1 MGGSEVPRLGGFGIM
16 AVVEIDHPESLHR
29 GLVKTQTAFNC
40 FWWAHAPASPTPSCS
55 PSWARADR
63 TPVHTS
69 NMPVY
74 TYSPPHAPIH
84 ANALTSRHTPLLH
97 THPSS
102 RFPPTAFLYAP
113 CPFHRVPPYPPFM
126 STHTHR
132 LHPDF
137 QMILLV
143 SQPAELWIIWDPF
156 DSDAEPSKGSRESGK
171 VESENKPGP
180 SATAL

>member
-1 MGGSEVPRLGGFGIM
+1 MKSITLRACTVALLRHKLPSTASGGHTHLPAPRLH
-16 AVVEIDHPESLHR
+16 AHHPGHMLI
-29 GLVKTQTAFNC
+29 
-40 FWWAHAPASPTPSCS
+40 AHLCTPPTCLCIPTHLRTHPFMQMPSHPGTRLS
-55 PSWARADR
+55 S
-63 TPVHTS
+63 
-69 NMPVY
+69 
-74 TYSPPHAPIH
+74 
-84 ANALTSRHTPLLH
+84 

-113 CPFHRVPPYPPFM
+113 CPFYRVPPDPPFM